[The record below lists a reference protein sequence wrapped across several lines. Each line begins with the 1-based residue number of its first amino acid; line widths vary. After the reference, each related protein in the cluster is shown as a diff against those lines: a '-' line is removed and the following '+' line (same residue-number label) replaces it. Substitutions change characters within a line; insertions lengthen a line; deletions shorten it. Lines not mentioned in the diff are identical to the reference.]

1 MQATLSKNHST
12 RTLKINAFCFASDK
26 KILYVF
32 EKFQPNRESLEAFF
46 GCGQMKNGLEENS
59 S

>member
-32 EKFQPNRESLEAFF
+32 ENFSRIVKVWKLFLVV
-46 GCGQMKNGLEENS
+46 GK
-59 S
+59 